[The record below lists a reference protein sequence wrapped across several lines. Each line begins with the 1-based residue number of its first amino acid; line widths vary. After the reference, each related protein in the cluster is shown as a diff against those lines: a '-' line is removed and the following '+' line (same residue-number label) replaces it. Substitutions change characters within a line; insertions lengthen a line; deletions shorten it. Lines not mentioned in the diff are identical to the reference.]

1 MRLDIIYSL
10 CAHES
15 AECLFNLYE
24 NILKFNEGKNV
35 LVVVSINQH
44 LCDELRSYELNDY
57 PKLLINP
64 KITEKQKF
72 SHHILFGHFDNYDLI
87 RLNDF
92 DLFCTLASNCMF
104 VRKPDWNQIYTETP
118 RLNVTTR
125 IFMVPDTTKS
135 LWDEFIKN
143 EHIVEVFEKEGVE
156 PTLINCEGS
165 FYRKEV
171 FNYIY
176 YFCILNRITKEAFTN
191 DVTPAEETVLPSIER
206 LATGD
211 VSKRY
216 CGLIPEI
223 NEMDLL
229 KIIQTGGCP
238 SLRGNHYCI
247 VKVPRDINNVLRKL
261 INQL

>member
-1 MRLDIIYSL
+1 MSKYDIVFSVV
-10 CAHES
+10 AHES
-15 AECLFNLYE
+15 IDCVYNLYE
-24 NILKFNEGKNV
+24 NIIKFTEGKRV
-35 LVVVSINQH
+35 LVIFNINHALGFQ
-44 LCDELRSYELNDY
+44 LNTVRIHENLIFN
-57 PKLLINP
+57 PKLSDKTKYSSDIFLAHL
-64 KITEKQKF
+64 
-72 SHHILFGHFDNYDLI
+72 SNYDQI
-87 RLNDF
+87 KGHQF
-92 DLFCTLASNCMF
+92 DLFCVLASNCMF

-118 RLNVTTR
+118 KLNVTTR
-125 IFMVPDTTKS
+125 IFMVPDSTKS

-143 EHIVEVFEKEGVE
+143 EHIVKVFKKEGVE

-191 DVTPAEETVLPSIER
+191 DVTPAEETILPSIER
-206 LATGD
+206 FATGI

-216 CGLIPEI
+216 CGLIPDI

-229 KIIQTGGCP
+229 KIIQTGGCL

-247 VKVPRDINNVLRKL
+247 VKVPRDMNNILRKL